1 MPKDAML
8 IADDLK
14 RRRVTGIGAQMS
26 RPDWNTFDELPEA
39 VREALRN
46 AEHDWPAAVIKAYME
61 RGYDTADLIELI
73 TALDRR
79 ERPKLS
85 AT

>member
-14 RRRVTGIGAQMS
+14 RRCVKGIGAQMS
-26 RPDWNTFDELPEA
+26 RSDWNTFDELPEA

-46 AEHDWPAAVIKAYME
+46 AEHDWPAAVIKVYME

-73 TALDRR
+73 TALDRG

>member
-1 MPKDAML
+1 
-8 IADDLK
+8 
-14 RRRVTGIGAQMS
+14 MS
-26 RPDWNTFDELPEA
+26 RSDWNTFDELPEA

-73 TALDRR
+73 TALDRG

>member
-1 MPKDAML
+1 MNK
-8 IADDLK
+8 
-14 RRRVTGIGAQMS
+14 
-26 RPDWNTFDELPEA
+26 PDWNTFDELPAA

-46 AEHDWPAAVIKAYME
+46 AEHDWPAEILIAYM
-61 RGYDTADLIELI
+61 RIGYDAADLIELI
-73 TALDRR
+73 EALDRR